1 MKFAHLMGLQVNR
14 VDLAIRGAVQNR
26 LNDDRGEGVISMA
39 IAVLI
44 IAGIGGILW
53 LVFEGAADTVGDSV
67 NDQLQ
72 DIIDDTDA
80 AGTN

>member
-1 MKFAHLMGLQVNR
+1 MGRR
-14 VDLAIRGAVQNR
+14 VGLVELAVRQGLRDR
-26 LNDDRGEGVISMA
+26 LRDDRGEGVISMA

-67 NDQLQ
+67 DDQLQ
-72 DIIDDTDA
+72 DIINDTDA
-80 AGTN
+80 AGGGG